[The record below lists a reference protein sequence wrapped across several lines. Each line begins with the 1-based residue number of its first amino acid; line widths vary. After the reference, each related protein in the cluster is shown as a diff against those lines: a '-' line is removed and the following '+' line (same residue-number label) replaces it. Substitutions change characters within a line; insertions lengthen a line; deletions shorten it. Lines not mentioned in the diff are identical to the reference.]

1 MSWTIQ
7 LSNHFTAMRLVCCEY
22 YEYIL
27 LVYSIYIASAG
38 GRHSKE
44 APGILLPNLNKENN
58 L

>member
-7 LSNHFTAMRLVCCEY
+7 LSNHFTAMHLVCCEY
-22 YEYIL
+22 YDVVL
-27 LVYSIYIASAG
+27 LIYSIYIASAA

-44 APGILLPNLNKENN
+44 APDILRLNLNEENN